1 MGHNVVFG
9 MFEVGINSGFTYLFC
24 ERFPICDPEKSSKFT
39 ACILTATAVINFVFN
54 KAYRKDGTFRFGI
67 CEFYNQNINFLI
79 NGLENRVFELI
90 VVGSTLLVSIS
101 KANMEM
107 KEAFL
112 ALSAFYIS
120 RKVLLII
127 KNTAKDWGKESM
139 LPNNRL
145 IRFIFRTKKVKE

>member
-1 MGHNVVFG
+1 
-9 MFEVGINSGFTYLFC
+9 MFDIGINSGFSYLFC
-24 ERFPICDPEKSSKFT
+24 TRFPICDPEKSAKFT
-39 ACILTATAVINFVFN
+39 ACILTATAISNFVLN
-54 KAYRKDGTFRFGI
+54 KCYAKDGNFRFGI

-90 VVGSTLLVSIS
+90 VVGAALFISIS
-101 KANMEM
+101 KGYLEM

-120 RKVLLII
+120 RKILLIF
-127 KNTAKDWGKESM
+127 KNAAKEWGKESM